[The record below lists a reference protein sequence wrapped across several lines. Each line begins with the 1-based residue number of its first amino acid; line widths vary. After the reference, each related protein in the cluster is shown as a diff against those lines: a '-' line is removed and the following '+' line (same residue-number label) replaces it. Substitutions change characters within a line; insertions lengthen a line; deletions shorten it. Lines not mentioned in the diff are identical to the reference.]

1 MIAMRKLPQRLGILE
16 GILLSL
22 LFATTMESW
31 PESDEWSGDDKKAV
45 TDLYFGVFISQESAF
60 DFSGFRP
67 PLELGVGTINNHSTT
82 LKGLNERDYFIK
94 YVISNGKVSLNFQQS
109 APACRTEP

>member
-1 MIAMRKLPQRLGILE
+1 MHKLPQRLGILE

-22 LFATTMESW
+22 LFVTTMESW
-31 PESDEWSGDDKKAV
+31 PESDEWSGDDKKTV
-45 TDLYFGVFISQESAF
+45 TDLYFGVFISQESSF

-109 APACRTEP
+109 APAYRTEP

>member
-1 MIAMRKLPQRLGILE
+1 MRKLPQRLGILE

-94 YVISNGKVSLNFQQS
+94 YVISNGKVSFNFQQS
-109 APACRTEP
+109 QPACRTEP

>member
-1 MIAMRKLPQRLGILE
+1 MQRLQQHLGILE
-16 GILLSL
+16 GILLCL
-22 LFATTMESW
+22 LFGTTAESW
-31 PESDEWSGDDKKAV
+31 PDSGEWSGDDKQVTV

-67 PLELGVGTINNHSTT
+67 PLELGVDTINNHSTI

-94 YVISNGKVSLNFQQS
+94 YVTSNGKVSLQH
-109 APACRTEP
+109 

>member
-1 MIAMRKLPQRLGILE
+1 MQRLPQHLEILE
-16 GILLSL
+16 GILLFL
-22 LFATTMESW
+22 LFGTTVESR
-31 PESDEWSGDDKKAV
+31 PESDGASEWSGNGKQVTV

-67 PLELGVGTINNHSTT
+67 PLELGVDTINNHSTT

-94 YVISNGKVSLNFQQS
+94 YVTSNGKVSLQH
-109 APACRTEP
+109 